1 MGMGCAF
8 MPFPFS
14 YLGVIVGGSVYQV
27 VAWFGMIRKVT
38 YKLSNWKART
48 FFVRGWLT
56 FFKQLLGAFLT
67 YFMSNFRDPVVILSQ
82 LQSMYNN
89 LFQGQIWKREI

>member
-1 MGMGCAF
+1 MFTRESFWGLIFLTNILLEVAMGMGCAF

-56 FFKQLLGAFLT
+56 FFK
-67 YFMSNFRDPVVILSQ
+67 
-82 LQSMYNN
+82 
-89 LFQGQIWKREI
+89 